1 VLAEPEEGV
10 KVKLAISV
18 VVKNSK
24 TPKLIF

>member
-18 VVKNSK
+18 VVRNDN
-24 TPKLIF
+24 TTKLIF